1 MNNTLIHP
9 RLAANQKN
17 FFTDAATI
25 QEYTEAKD
33 AHGQPIK
40 TWADKLVT
48 GEILVDIDATIG
60 MSSGEEVKQK
70 DKTYAISTHK
80 ILLRGIYTV
89 TEKDRAVIDS
99 VNYDILSVDKDS
111 KKVFTRLLTR
121 IVIW

>member
-9 RLAANQKN
+9 KLASNQKN
-17 FFTDAATI
+17 FFTDSATI
-25 QEYTEAKD
+25 QSYTEALD
-33 AHGQPIK
+33 AVGQPIK

-48 GEILVDIDATIG
+48 GEILVDIGATIG
-60 MSSGEEVKQK
+60 MSSGEEVKLK

-80 ILLRGIYTV
+80 ILLRGNYTV
-89 TEKDRAVIDS
+89 TEKDRVVIDS
-99 VNYDILSVDKDS
+99 ITFDILSVDKDS